1 MENAVL
7 MQVDQS
13 LKDLVQEALS
23 LSLLQRLVSMR
34 SHVFLKIVF
43 HVLEDQ
49 VQLLLRV
56 NDLFKPMQKQK
67 VRHTIPFNS

>member
-7 MQVDQS
+7 MQVYEG

-23 LSLLQRLVSMR
+23 LSLFQRLVPMR

-67 VRHTIPFNS
+67 VRHTIRFNS

>member
-7 MQVDQS
+7 MQVYEG

-23 LSLLQRLVSMR
+23 LSLFQWLVSMR

-67 VRHTIPFNS
+67 VRHTI